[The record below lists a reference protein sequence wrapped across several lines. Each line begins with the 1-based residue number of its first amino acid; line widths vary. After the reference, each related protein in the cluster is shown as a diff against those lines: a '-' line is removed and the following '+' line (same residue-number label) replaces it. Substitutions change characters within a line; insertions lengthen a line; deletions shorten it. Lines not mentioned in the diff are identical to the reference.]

1 MSLAMHPYLS
11 GSPHR
16 IKYIRETFEEILS
29 KPEVVCWDGQ
39 QILNWFKNK
48 E

>member
-1 MSLAMHPYLS
+1 MSLAMHPYVS

-29 KPEVVCWDGQ
+29 KPKVVCWDGQ
-39 QILNWFKNK
+39 QILNDFRF
-48 E
+48 